1 MSNNAQN
8 VTTGKPKVG
17 GAVYVAPLGTTLP
30 TDATTALDNAFESL
44 GYISE
49 DGLTNNNS
57 PESDSVKAWGG
68 DTVLHFQT
76 EKPDTFGFTLLEVL
90 RLAVLKVVYGDDN
103 VTGDLDNG
111 IAIKANSKEQVD
123 RSWVFDMILKG
134 GILKRIVI
142 ASGKITEVGE
152 ITYTDSDAVGY
163 ETTVS
168 AVPDSAGNTHYEY
181 IAKPD
186 ENATPAN
193 PAEPAEPGTGD

>member
-103 VTGDLDNG
+103 VTGDLDSG

-168 AVPDSAGNTHYEY
+168 AVPDSAGNTQYEY

>member
-1 MSNNAQN
+1 MNNAQN

-17 GAVYVAPLGTTLP
+17 GAVYVAPLGTALP
-30 TDATTALDNAFESL
+30 TDAKAALNEAFESL

-49 DGLTNNNS
+49 DGLVNNNS

-103 VTGDLDNG
+103 VTGDIDTG
-111 IAIKANSKEQVD
+111 IAIKANSQEQVD

-152 ITYTDSDAVGY
+152 INYTDSDAVGY

-186 ENATPAN
+186 ETNAGGSSNAGGNSEGTP
-193 PAEPAEPGTGD
+193 

>member
-68 DTVLHFQT
+68 DTVLHFQP

-103 VTGDLDNG
+103 VTGDIDSG
-111 IAIKANSKEQVD
+111 IAIKANSQEQVD
-123 RSWVFDMILKG
+123 RSWIFDMILKG

-193 PAEPAEPGTGD
+193 PAEPAEHGTGD